1 MFVHANIES
10 LEWDSHYFGFSTAR
24 LDFTPNSKLLT
35 VPQLERYSLV
45 QAKVPVQRP
54 DIIDG
59 LSALGFSLVEGEID
73 LSLMIGTKD
82 AYITTKNDSDN
93 SEGEMISATQQDIPM
108 LKEMASKVFSLSRF
122 RTPWYQ
128 PQDSGRFYSTWIEKA
143 VLGTFDHQCLL
154 VNGDNGQPAGF
165 VTLRELGEGQAR
177 MGLLAAFPEK
187 TGCGIGSKLM
197 AAAQQ
202 WCQSHQIRQL
212 RIATQTSNIAAL
224 RLYTRNG
231 AFVES
236 IAYWLYRGQND
247 SI

>member
-1 MFVHANIES
+1 MSVRANIEP

-24 LDFTPNSKLLT
+24 LDFTPDSKLLT
-35 VPQLERYSLV
+35 LSQLEQYSLV

-59 LSALGFSLVEGEID
+59 LSALGFSLVEGEVD
-73 LSLMIGTKD
+73 FSLMIGTKN
-82 AYITTKNDSDN
+82 AYTTNCSDN
-93 SEGEMISATQQDIPM
+93 PETEMISATQQDIPM
-108 LKEMASKVFSLSRF
+108 LKEVASKVFSSSRF

-128 PQDSGRFYSTWIEKA
+128 PQDSGRFYATWVEKA

-165 VTLRELGEGQAR
+165 VTLRELEKGQSR
-177 MGLLAAFPEK
+177 MGLLAVFPGN

-197 AAAQQ
+197 STAQQ
-202 WCQSHQIRQL
+202 WCQYHQIQRL

-224 RLYTRNG
+224 RLYKRSG

-236 IAYWLYRGQND
+236 TAYWLYRGRND